1 MKARKKSRG
10 FTKQIISLS
19 KSSLLLLTAAALTV
33 SIGPSLTTVPGKAF
47 AADSTGSA
55 VAAVQSDI
63 VPLK

>member
-1 MKARKKSRG
+1 MKKK
-10 FTKQIISLS
+10 KKWLAV
-19 KSSLLLLTAAALTV
+19 LTAAALTV
-33 SIGPSLTTVPGKAF
+33 SISPSLTTVPGKAF